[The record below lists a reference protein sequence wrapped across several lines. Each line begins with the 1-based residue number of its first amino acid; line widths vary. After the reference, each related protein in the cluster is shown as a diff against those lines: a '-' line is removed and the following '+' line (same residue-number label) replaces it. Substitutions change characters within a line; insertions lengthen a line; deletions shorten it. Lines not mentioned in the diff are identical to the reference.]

1 MRVERTYGSSQ
12 PDDRHGERK
21 GRRRHGGEETA
32 SNEFGPQERGRRGYD
47 RRDGGSGRGGG
58 GRARARRGDA
68 RYILLDVLRDGPK
81 HGYEIIKVLEER
93 SAGQYIPSPGT
104 VYPTLQYLED
114 QGFVRANQ
122 EAERRTYQLTEAG
135 QTELDA
141 QAEQVTAFWKRFAG
155 QEAATVTQHEVSFL
169 QDELDHLNR
178 IVWSGLRPAIAQE
191 QQDAIR
197 RVRGAVEECQQK
209 IRAIIATEQPA

>member
-47 RRDGGSGRGGG
+47 RRDGGSGPQGARGRGGG
-58 GRARARRGDA
+58 RPCSARRCAVHPA
-68 RYILLDVLRDGPK
+68 RRAAMAQTRLRDHQGLR
-81 HGYEIIKVLEER
+81 GALGGR
-93 SAGQYIPSPGT
+93 YIPSPGT

-135 QTELDA
+135 QAELDA
-141 QAEQVTAFWKRFAG
+141 QAEQVTAFWKRFAD
-155 QEAATVTQHEVSFL
+155 QRRRSDAA
-169 QDELDHLNR
+169 
-178 IVWSGLRPAIAQE
+178 
-191 QQDAIR
+191 
-197 RVRGAVEECQQK
+197 
-209 IRAIIATEQPA
+209 